1 MRLYFPKLQWKYSV
15 PTGAPPGAGNLLS
28 CFLIITSLIG
38 CLEWWYK
45 NEMGCRGQRVEVQ
58 APAIGRAQSDL
69 PSPLSWKLLWNLSV
83 VQLHFLSCFVLVLYM
98 FSMAQ
103 VLLVQQPDTISPAQ
117 DHPVTGLA
125 ALRLLESLK
134 KGDICSWGSGEP
146 GLGLLPVGFEEE
158 TSPSRWCLWWLNCM
172 LAFGVRGNRQSLH
185 HVSAVAAD
193 LYQQPLLFTSCGGS
207 PDVHICTWCSSDFG
221 WVKKSRKGF
230 NLSTCGH

>member
-1 MRLYFPKLQWKYSV
+1 MRWAAGGREWKCRPQPQGEHSQIFPALYLENYY
-15 PTGAPPGAGNLLS
+15 GI
-28 CFLIITSLIG
+28 FLWSSYI
-38 CLEWWYK
+38 
-45 NEMGCRGQRVEVQ
+45 
-58 APAIGRAQSDL
+58 
-69 PSPLSWKLLWNLSV
+69 
-83 VQLHFLSCFVLVLYM
+83 FLFCFVLVLYM

-134 KGDICSWGSGEP
+134 KYDICSCGSGEP

-172 LAFGVRGNRQSLH
+172 LAFGLRGNRQSLH
-185 HVSAVAAD
+185 DVSAVAAD

>member
-1 MRLYFPKLQWKYSV
+1 MKVLCSHWSTTRCWKPVVLLFNHNFINRVSRVMVQKWDGLQ
-15 PTGAPPGAGNLLS
+15 GAESGSAGPSHRESTVRSSQPFILKITMESFCGPATFSLLFCS
-28 CFLIITSLIG
+28 CFI
-38 CLEWWYK
+38 
-45 NEMGCRGQRVEVQ
+45 RV
-58 APAIGRAQSDL
+58 
-69 PSPLSWKLLWNLSV
+69 
-83 VQLHFLSCFVLVLYM
+83 LHGTGIVS
-98 FSMAQ
+98 STAWS
-103 VLLVQQPDTISPAQ
+103 TSPAQ